1 MVLIMNKPTLNLKD
15 IVADCEFEFW
25 DRVATKHM
33 PLVRSGDFDPMQ
45 AYALEQALE
54 NAIRHWWRWNGEEH
68 YNLKDGVDILEG
80 EKIKKRQHKLRD
92 HKIPFF
98 WPRFWNRFCA
108 ASTWAQVLDQIFTI
122 IERRR
127 KRTQKNA
134 KNLKRPGTQ
143 NAGNGLTWL
152 MLWVRLHQKNSMA
165 GSW

>member
-1 MVLIMNKPTLNLKD
+1 MGGLLTWILANYVESMKTNETFKSKWVIPFAWGVMVCILTKNYKTKWRNGEITMNKPTLNLQD

-80 EKIKKRQHKLRD
+80 E
-92 HKIPFF
+92 
-98 WPRFWNRFCA
+98 
-108 ASTWAQVLDQIFTI
+108 
-122 IERRR
+122 E
-127 KRTQKNA
+127 
-134 KNLKRPGTQ
+134 
-143 NAGNGLTWL
+143 
-152 MLWVRLHQKNSMA
+152 
-165 GSW
+165 

>member
-1 MVLIMNKPTLNLKD
+1 LKIGNEIYFGGTSIDYHQYGAIIMNKPTVDLQD

-80 EKIKKRQHKLRD
+80 EK
-92 HKIPFF
+92 
-98 WPRFWNRFCA
+98 
-108 ASTWAQVLDQIFTI
+108 
-122 IERRR
+122 
-127 KRTQKNA
+127 
-134 KNLKRPGTQ
+134 
-143 NAGNGLTWL
+143 
-152 MLWVRLHQKNSMA
+152 
-165 GSW
+165 

>member
-1 MVLIMNKPTLNLKD
+1 MVSYLMVFGLMTLLCLNVVGLALTLKHTMVLIMDKPTVDLQD

-80 EKIKKRQHKLRD
+80 E
-92 HKIPFF
+92 
-98 WPRFWNRFCA
+98 
-108 ASTWAQVLDQIFTI
+108 
-122 IERRR
+122 E
-127 KRTQKNA
+127 
-134 KNLKRPGTQ
+134 
-143 NAGNGLTWL
+143 
-152 MLWVRLHQKNSMA
+152 
-165 GSW
+165 